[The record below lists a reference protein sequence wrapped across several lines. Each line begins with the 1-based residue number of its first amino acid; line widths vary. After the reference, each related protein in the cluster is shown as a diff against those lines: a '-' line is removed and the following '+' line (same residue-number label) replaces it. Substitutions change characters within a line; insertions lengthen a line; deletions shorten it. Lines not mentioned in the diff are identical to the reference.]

1 MESSSTCSCRLGAI
15 VRPLSLGRRP
25 SAYKRQWQLFGSL
38 FLFLVS
44 YVFYVSV
51 TQNEKHLGYP
61 ALAVIGFFGVAVFAG
76 AILSALV
83 GVFGCD
89 DCVSRM

>member
-1 MESSSTCSCRLGAI
+1 MESSSACSCRLGAI

-25 SAYKRQWQLFGSL
+25 LPHKRQWQLFGSL

-44 YVFYVSV
+44 YLFYVSV
-51 TQNEKHLGYP
+51 TQNEKQLGYP
-61 ALAVIGFFGVAVFAG
+61 ALVIVSFFGISVFA
-76 AILSALV
+76 AAMLSALV
-83 GVFGCD
+83 GLFGCD

>member
-1 MESSSTCSCRLGAI
+1 MKSSSACSCHLGVV
-15 VRPLSLGRRP
+15 VRALSLGRRP
-25 SAYKRQWQLFGSL
+25 LPHKRQWQLFGAL

-61 ALAVIGFFGVAVFAG
+61 ALVVVGFFGIAVFAM
-76 AILSALV
+76 AILSAVV
-83 GVFGCD
+83 GFFGCD

>member
-1 MESSSTCSCRLGAI
+1 MESSSACSCRLGAVI
-15 VRPLSLGRRP
+15 RALSLGRRP
-25 SAYKRQWQLFGSL
+25 SPHKRQWQLFGAL

-44 YVFYVSV
+44 YAFYVSV

-61 ALAVIGFFGVAVFAG
+61 ALVIIGFFGIAVFAM
-76 AILSALV
+76 AVLSAVV
-83 GVFGCD
+83 GLFGCG